1 MLNQLRQMAIFV
13 RTIDHGSFRA
23 AARALKLSPSV
34 VSHQIS
40 QLEQALGT
48 ALIYRSTR
56 DLSLT
61 SDGERLLTSAR
72 IMLEAAEDGLQSVSD
87 QTPEPSG
94 ELRITMPAVMA
105 HSQLV
110 AQLAEFSTAS
120 PNVELSVDFSDTRK
134 SLIGDGFDLAIRM
147 GWLKDSA
154 LIARK
159 LSSVKRHLVAST
171 RYFDARPKP
180 SSPKDLGDWDWLEL
194 APVGTRNTVFR
205 KSGHKAITLKPASR
219 ISVND
224 AHALYQFARSGA
236 GLALVPD
243 FLAEED
249 EKAGIVGYVLP
260 DWRVE
265 DIGVF
270 AVWPH
275 NAPKGGLTR
284 YLIDRLTLA
293 AAQTGQ

>member
-23 AARALKLSPSV
+23 AAKALKLSPSV
-34 VSHQIS
+34 VSQQIS
-40 QLEQALGT
+40 QLEQTLGT

-61 SDGERLLTSAR
+61 RDGERLLASAR
-72 IMLEAAEDGLQSVSD
+72 MMVEAAEDGLRSVSD
-87 QTPEPSG
+87 QVPVPSG

-110 AQLAEFSTAS
+110 GQLADFSTAHR
-120 PNVELSVDFSDTRK
+120 NVQLSVDFSDTRK

-159 LSSVKRHLVAST
+159 LSSVKRRLVAS
-171 RYFDARPKP
+171 RDYFRSRPKP
-180 SSPKDLGDWDWLEL
+180 LSPRDLGDWDWLEFS
-194 APVGTRNTVFR
+194 PVGNR
-205 KSGHKAITLKPASR
+205 KTIFKKAGHKAITLKPASC
-219 ISVND
+219 ISVNE
-224 AHALYQFARSGA
+224 AYALYQFARCGA

-243 FLAEED
+243 FLAEND
-249 EKAGIVGYVLP
+249 ERAGILEYVLP
-260 DWRVE
+260 DWMAE

-284 YLIDRLTLA
+284 FLIDHLA
-293 AAQTGQ
+293 H